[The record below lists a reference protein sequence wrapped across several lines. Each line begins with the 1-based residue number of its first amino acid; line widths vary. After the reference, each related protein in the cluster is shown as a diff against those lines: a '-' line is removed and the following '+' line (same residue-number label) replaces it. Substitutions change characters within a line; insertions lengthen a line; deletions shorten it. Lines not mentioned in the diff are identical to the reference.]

1 MFIDTRKMGTMTDRR
16 QRELTEEELN
26 QIVDTYHNW
35 RIKTASTNMKMFL
48 YEKVDQELKAAK

>member
-35 RIKTASTNMKMFL
+35 
-48 YEKVDQELKAAK
+48 E